1 MGGALGRVPNKI
13 NIILRDLNRTA
24 TVPPAEI
31 YMNHEETLDN

>member
-13 NIILRDLNRTA
+13 NIILRDLNRTD
-24 TVPPAEI
+24 TGPPGEI